1 MNIFAIGDLH
11 LSFDERIQKPM
22 DIFGPSWVNHHEK
35 VRKNWEEK
43 VGEEDLVIIP
53 GDVSWGLRAD
63 EAMADLRWIH
73 RLPGRKVITKGN
85 HDLWWTSVTRLNRL
99 YDDMTFLQNHCY
111 MTAEGVAVCG
121 TRGWICPGTEGFDEH
136 DEKIYNRELLRL
148 EFSLKEAE
156 KAGAKM
162 TIAALHYPPTNDKLQ
177 GSGFTRMLEDYNVQM
192 CVYGHLHGKDAFK
205 NGIKGVFNGIEYRLV
220 SLDYVEGEPQLICCT
235 DQLPR

>member
-85 HDLWWTSVTRLNRL
+85 HDLWWTSVTRLNSL

-235 DQLPR
+235 DLLPR

>member
-177 GSGFTRMLEDYNVQM
+177 GSGFTRMLEDFNVQM

>member
-111 MTAEGVAVCG
+111 MTAEGIAVCG

-177 GSGFTRMLEDYNVQM
+177 GSGFTRMLEDFNVQM

>member
-111 MTAEGVAVCG
+111 MTAEGIAVCG

-177 GSGFTRMLEDYNVQM
+177 GSGFTRMLEDFNVQM

-235 DQLPR
+235 DKLPL

>member
-1 MNIFAIGDLH
+1 
-11 LSFDERIQKPM
+11 M

-121 TRGWICPGTEGFDEH
+121 TRGWICPGTDPTPCSADRNALCRHIAVILKKGHVVVKTVEPGHRGPPQIVISLGDHFSSGQPVDPAQICHRLIRSESPGDVAGNDDQILLSHLFLPVFSDLFMMVYPTGAENIHGFL
-136 DEKIYNRELLRL
+136 N
-148 EFSLKEAE
+148 SL
-156 KAGAKM
+156 
-162 TIAALHYPPTNDKLQ
+162 
-177 GSGFTRMLEDYNVQM
+177 
-192 CVYGHLHGKDAFK
+192 
-205 NGIKGVFNGIEYRLV
+205 IKG
-220 SLDYVEGEPQLICCT
+220 
-235 DQLPR
+235 

>member
-162 TIAALHYPPTNDKLQ
+162 IIAALHYPPTNDKLQ
-177 GSGFTRMLEDYNVQM
+177 GSGFTRMLEDFNVRM

-235 DQLPR
+235 DRLPR

>member
-156 KAGAKM
+156 KAG
-162 TIAALHYPPTNDKLQ
+162 
-177 GSGFTRMLEDYNVQM
+177 R
-192 CVYGHLHGKDAFK
+192 
-205 NGIKGVFNGIEYRLV
+205 R
-220 SLDYVEGEPQLICCT
+220 
-235 DQLPR
+235 

>member
-1 MNIFAIGDLH
+1 MGLYAIGDLH

-111 MTAEGVAVCG
+111 MTAEGIAVCG

-177 GSGFTRMLEDYNVQM
+177 GSGFTRMLEDFNVQM

>member
-1 MNIFAIGDLH
+1 
-11 LSFDERIQKPM
+11 M

-111 MTAEGVAVCG
+111 MTAEGIAVCG

-177 GSGFTRMLEDYNVQM
+177 GSGFTRMLEDFNVQM

>member
-177 GSGFTRMLEDYNVQM
+177 GSGFTRMLEDFNVRM

>member
-99 YDDMTFLQNHCY
+99 YDNMTFLQNHCY

-177 GSGFTRMLEDYNVQM
+177 GSGFTRMLEDFNVRM

>member
-162 TIAALHYPPTNDKLQ
+162 IIAALHYPPTNDKLQ
-177 GSGFTRMLEDYNVQM
+177 GSGFTRMLEDFNVRM

>member
-1 MNIFAIGDLH
+1 M
-11 LSFDERIQKPM
+11 
-22 DIFGPSWVNHHEK
+22 
-35 VRKNWEEK
+35 
-43 VGEEDLVIIP
+43 
-53 GDVSWGLRAD
+53 
-63 EAMADLRWIH
+63 
-73 RLPGRKVITKGN
+73 ITKGN
-85 HDLWWTSVTRLNRL
+85 HDLWWTSVTRLNSL

-205 NGIKGVFNGIEYRLV
+205 NGIKGVFNGIEYNRYTY
-220 SLDYVEGEPQLICCT
+220 SDYVEGEPQLICCT